1 MTPNAQRI
9 DRAHRAHRAR
19 RRPPLRPVL
28 ALLTIVAACVAGAS
42 TASAGGWAVTSLD
55 KVPAPVPGQSVDVG
69 FTVLQHGVTP
79 VDMPADVG
87 IEVTAADGTT
97 SYFPA
102 VHDGRVGH
110 YVAAVVFP
118 AAGEY
123 TWRARQG
130 MFAAHEL
137 GTITVGTD
145 SEAFESTAGS
155 TPWLPPVLLAC
166 TVLLTL
172 VAVTDAIAH
181 RRRPTAVA

>member
-1 MTPNAQRI
+1 M
-9 DRAHRAHRAR
+9 
-19 RRPPLRPVL
+19 
-28 ALLTIVAACVAGAS
+28 VAACLGGAS

-55 KVPAPVPGQSVDVG
+55 EMPAPVPGESVDVG

-79 VDMPADVG
+79 VDLPSDVG
-87 IEVTAADGTT
+87 IEVTAADGTN

-102 VHDGRVGH
+102 VADGRPGH

-118 AAGEY
+118 AEGDY

-130 MFAAHEL
+130 FFAPHEL

-145 SEAFESTAGS
+145 STASGTSDS

-172 VAVTDAIAH
+172 VAVTDAITH